1 MITIQQIV
9 SLVTGLAEKA
19 RNLAEDKVT
28 IAQKLADASDQL
40 LVATER
46 IKELGEIIELRD
58 LEILRLNDEDKIEDS
73 EAAEK
78 ASIAAETIEQLI
90 SQLTDQANATAAAAI
105 EAEALKEAAEA
116 ELVQA
121 VSDANELLAA

>member
-1 MITIQQIV
+1 
-9 SLVTGLAEKA
+9 
-19 RNLAEDKVT
+19 
-28 IAQKLADASDQL
+28 
-40 LVATER
+40 
-46 IKELGEIIELRD
+46 
-58 LEILRLNDEDKIEDS
+58 
-73 EAAEK
+73 
-78 ASIAAETIEQLI
+78 LI

>member
-19 RNLAEDKVT
+19 RSLAEDKVT
-28 IAQKLADASDQL
+28 IAQKLADASEQL
-40 LVATER
+40 LIATER
-46 IKELGEIIELRD
+46 MKELAETIELRD
-58 LEILRLNDEDKIEDS
+58 LEISRLNDEDAIEDS

-90 SQLTDQANATAAAAI
+90 AELTDQAKATAAAAI
-105 EAEALKEAAEA
+105 EAEAQKEAAEA

-121 VSDANELLAA
+121 VNDANELLKF